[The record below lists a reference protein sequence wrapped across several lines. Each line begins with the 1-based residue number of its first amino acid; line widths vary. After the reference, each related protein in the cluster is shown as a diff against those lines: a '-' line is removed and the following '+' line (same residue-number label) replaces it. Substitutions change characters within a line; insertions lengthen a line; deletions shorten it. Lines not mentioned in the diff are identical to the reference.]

1 MTRIVKKR
9 FRGTLA
15 ARRPFIVQPLRF
27 SGLQLDKHQLWYI
40 ISDYSSFRPWLHQ
53 MNVEN
58 DVYGKRTLDFVERL
72 QKLTKYEEI
81 CVEIQKELEWYGL
94 SCVTA
99 WSMPGPGRPHDEG
112 VLLNTRPQEYIDNY
126 KEKKYLIH
134 DRLITEMRQ
143 TLHPYSWKDVQERRK
158 LSKLEQKIIDEGRDF
173 SMHDGLIIPIVTMS
187 GSVSVI
193 SPCGDDPDLSQRAR
207 SALEIIGI
215 YSQQALKRALI
226 REQRDDAAHT
236 PLTPRER
243 EIMQWVAVGK
253 SDDEIGEILNIGATT
268 VTSHVENAKKKLDAF
283 RRTYA
288 VVQAIRF
295 GEISL

>member
-1 MTRIVKKR
+1 
-9 FRGTLA
+9 
-15 ARRPFIVQPLRF
+15 
-27 SGLQLDKHQLWYI
+27 
-40 ISDYSSFRPWLHQ
+40 
-53 MNVEN
+53 MNIEN

-72 QKLTKYEEI
+72 QKLAKYEEI
-81 CVEIQKELEWYGL
+81 CVEIQKELEWFGL
-94 SCVTA
+94 TCVTA
-99 WSMPGPGRPHDEG
+99 WSMPGPGRPPDEG
-112 VLLNTRPQEYIDNY
+112 MVLNTRPKEYIEHYKNQNY
-126 KEKKYLIH
+126 LVR
-134 DRLITEMRQ
+134 DPMVTELRNSLNPF
-143 TLHPYSWKDVQERRK
+143 TWDEVQSRRK
-158 LSKLEQKIIDEGRDF
+158 LSRAEQKIIDEGREF
-173 SMHDGLIIPIVTMS
+173 GMRDGLIIPIVTMS
-187 GSVSVI
+187 GSLSVF
-193 SPCGDDPDLSQRAR
+193 SPCGPDPDLTQRAR

-215 YSQQALKRALI
+215 YSQQALKRALV

>member
-1 MTRIVKKR
+1 MPMT
-9 FRGTLA
+9 TE
-15 ARRPFIVQPLRF
+15 
-27 SGLQLDKHQLWYI
+27 S
-40 ISDYSSFRPWLHQ
+40 
-53 MNVEN
+53 

-72 QKLTKYEEI
+72 QKLKDYDEI
-81 CVEIQKELEWYGL
+81 CREIQNELAWFGL
-94 SCVTA
+94 TCVTA

-112 VLLNTRPQEYIDNY
+112 MIFNTRPQEFIERY
-126 KEKKYLIH
+126 KENNYLARDPIVAELRH
-134 DRLITEMRQ
+134 SVIPFT
-143 TLHPYSWKDVQERRK
+143 WKEVMERRK
-158 LSKLEQKIIDEGRDF
+158 LSRTEQNIMDEARDF
-173 SMHDGLIIPIVTMS
+173 GMNEGLIVPIVTLS
-187 GSVSVI
+187 GSVSVF
-193 SPCGDDPDLSQRAR
+193 SPCGDEPNLSQRAR

-226 REQRDDAAHT
+226 RNQRDEAAHT

-253 SDDEIGEILNIGATT
+253 SDDEIAGILNIGAAT
-268 VTSHVENAKKKLDAF
+268 VTSHVENAKRKLDAF